1 MSSQH
6 NKPAEAD
13 ADAIEPLPEP
23 AYIIPRPGPEPM
35 FILGGTY
42 LRDDYYT
49 VTDPA
54 TGERILREYKALM
67 KDFIKP
73 SVTGGPDG

>member
-1 MSSQH
+1 
-6 NKPAEAD
+6 
-13 ADAIEPLPEP
+13 
-23 AYIIPRPGPEPM
+23 M